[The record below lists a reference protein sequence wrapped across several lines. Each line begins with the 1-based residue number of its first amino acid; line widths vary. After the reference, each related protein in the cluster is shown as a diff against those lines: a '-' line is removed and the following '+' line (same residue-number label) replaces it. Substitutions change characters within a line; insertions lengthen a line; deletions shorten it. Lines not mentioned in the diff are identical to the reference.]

1 MDFFRRIGTVILAV
15 VMPFSLFAC
24 SSEKPEATGDT
35 SGDSDT
41 EWAIYWYLC
50 GSDLESGGGFAT
62 ADLAELTE
70 VRLPENVK
78 VVIQTGGSSQ
88 WYNDFVDADK
98 IQRFVYSSEGLNM
111 VDEIPSA
118 SMGEASTL
126 KDFLNF
132 AAEKYPAK
140 KTAVVFWNHG
150 GGSVAGASFDELY
163 DNDSLT
169 LDEMREAFSAVFE
182 LSEETRPLD
191 IIGFDTCLMATV
203 DVAAA
208 FSDVGKYL
216 VASEETEPANGWYY
230 SKWIGSIAADPSI
243 EAEEL
248 GIKICDSYLEGC
260 KIAGTDDQATL
271 SLVDLSKIQP
281 LLDAH
286 EELGAQCL
294 NAACSDSAFLPKFA
308 RAAQSS
314 ENYGGNTREQGYTN
328 MVDLGDLAKKAGE
341 GIPAAQKVLDAL
353 RDCVVYSVHGQYRA
367 QANGLSCYYSYSGDS
382 DDFTGYCTQGT
393 GASFKYFYEYGLTGT
408 LSGDGMDYLA
418 AQNISELPEIVS
430 IKSTD
435 WDGAPLTVDGDGRAT
450 LFLGEQ
456 AQSILADIR
465 FSLYYSDS
473 DSDMLMALG
482 SDNDI
487 SADWETGTFSDNFRG
502 VWGALDG
509 SLAYMELCGSGD
521 DYNLYSVPVMLNGE
535 RTNLQ
540 VVYSF
545 TNERWDILGAWD
557 GIDENG
563 QASKEIT
570 LLKDGDEITPIWL
583 VSAASGDGEL
593 TEYQAET
600 VVFGSETAFDEVPL
614 VDGTYTMIFE
624 LSDTMGN
631 TVYSQPVEFSCS
643 NGEIFTSVYQD

>member
-126 KDFLNF
+126 KDFLSF

-286 EELGAQCL
+286 EELGVQCL

-487 SADWETGTFSDNFRG
+487 SADWETGIFSDNFRG

-570 LLKDGDEITPIWL
+570 LLEDGDEITLVWL
-583 VSAASGDGEL
+583 VSADSGDGGG
-593 TEYQAET
+593 YAAA
-600 VVFGSETAFDEVPL
+600 G
-614 VDGTYTMIFE
+614 
-624 LSDTMGN
+624 
-631 TVYSQPVEFSCS
+631 FS
-643 NGEIFTSVYQD
+643 GGGAD

>member
-1 MDFFRRIGTVILAV
+1 
-15 VMPFSLFAC
+15 
-24 SSEKPEATGDT
+24 
-35 SGDSDT
+35 
-41 EWAIYWYLC
+41 
-50 GSDLESGGGFAT
+50 
-62 ADLAELTE
+62 
-70 VRLPENVK
+70 
-78 VVIQTGGSSQ
+78 
-88 WYNDFVDADK
+88 
-98 IQRFVYSSEGLNM
+98 M

-353 RDCVVYSVHGQYRA
+353 RDCVVYSVHGQY
-367 QANGLSCYYSYSGDS
+367 LS
-382 DDFTGYCTQGT
+382 
-393 GASFKYFYEYGLTGT
+393 L
-408 LSGDGMDYLA
+408 
-418 AQNISELPEIVS
+418 IHI
-430 IKSTD
+430 
-435 WDGAPLTVDGDGRAT
+435 
-450 LFLGEQ
+450 
-456 AQSILADIR
+456 
-465 FSLYYSDS
+465 
-473 DSDMLMALG
+473 
-482 SDNDI
+482 
-487 SADWETGTFSDNFRG
+487 
-502 VWGALDG
+502 
-509 SLAYMELCGSGD
+509 
-521 DYNLYSVPVMLNGE
+521 
-535 RTNLQ
+535 
-540 VVYSF
+540 
-545 TNERWDILGAWD
+545 
-557 GIDENG
+557 
-563 QASKEIT
+563 
-570 LLKDGDEITPIWL
+570 
-583 VSAASGDGEL
+583 
-593 TEYQAET
+593 
-600 VVFGSETAFDEVPL
+600 
-614 VDGTYTMIFE
+614 
-624 LSDTMGN
+624 
-631 TVYSQPVEFSCS
+631 
-643 NGEIFTSVYQD
+643 